1 MRSLITLD
9 ASKTRFHACENF
21 NRCPHASA
29 DDVVYINPVTMGK
42 IKWEQ
47 YRLLTESKLRS
58 VQPVTVL
65 VRPFPLITC
74 RFFVSHTSQLVPL
87 SRHSPLIE
95 LRAFVS
101 LFRPARVVP
110 NTLDLSLHGLD
121 GLSIPN
127 IFADCLSSPQSSS
140 STAFA
145 EALVGDD
152 IEIREDGG
160 DSALQNL
167 IGEDAE
173 RIAHAWAD
181 SGRGAEKLAVV
192 EQFLTGPARDAA
204 RRALGL
210 APLLRECPDN
220 NSNNNNGIE
229 RAVSILQ
236 RIRDKKRI
244 EVCRRGAHSSI
255 GESDQE
261 TESQDSDAHARMA
274 KILFGLAGGD
284 TQIME
289 SASRVPTPS
298 ASERGCSRHVTQ
310 LDMRPLRTEDTRRA
324 VRFADSE
331 PGPSHPS
338 RLITDASSPP
348 SLTSPPSL
356 NRGDSLLVPL
366 ARTKR
371 QHPFSQSQ
379 SQSQSQPRA
388 QSPSLPIIHS
398 NSLKPGTKRQHALS
412 QSQSQLQSQTQS
424 QSSPSIN
431 SNVQKPSTKRRKLER
446 LSTVPVA
453 HEDAPSLPRKQVLSV
468 AGAENITP
476 AGLNANP
483 TVLLDVD
490 TDNRKAHRQV
500 LRERSRAIEEKLRR
514 ALLVPS
520 STPPEKVL

>member
-1 MRSLITLD
+1 M
-9 ASKTRFHACENF
+9 
-21 NRCPHASA
+21 
-29 DDVVYINPVTMGK
+29 
-42 IKWEQ
+42 
-47 YRLLTESKLRS
+47 
-58 VQPVTVL
+58 
-65 VRPFPLITC
+65 
-74 RFFVSHTSQLVPL
+74 PL

-110 NTLDLSLHGLD
+110 NTLDPSLHGLD

-127 IFADCLSSPQSSS
+127 IFADCLSSSQSSS
-140 STAFA
+140 SSAFA

-167 IGEDAE
+167 IGEDAD
-173 RIAHAWAD
+173 RTARAWAD

-310 LDMRPLRTEDTRRA
+310 LDMRPLRAEDTRWA

-338 RLITDASSPP
+338 RLTTHASSPP

-356 NRGDSLLVPL
+356 NRGDSPLVPL

-379 SQSQSQPRA
+379 SQSQS
-388 QSPSLPIIHS
+388 HS
-398 NSLKPGTKRQHALS
+398 
-412 QSQSQLQSQTQS
+412 QSQTQS
-424 QSSPSIN
+424 QSPSSIN

-453 HEDAPSLPRKQVLSV
+453 HEDTPPLPRKQVLSM

-476 AGLNANP
+476 ASLNSNP
-483 TVLLDVD
+483 TVILDVD
-490 TDNRKAHRQV
+490 AENRKAHRSV

-514 ALLVPS
+514 ALLAPS
-520 STPPEKVL
+520 STPPDKVP

>member
-9 ASKTRFHACENF
+9 ASKTRFHACEHF

-110 NTLDLSLHGLD
+110 NTLDPSLHGLD

-173 RIAHAWAD
+173 RTARVWAD

-210 APLLRECPDN
+210 APLLRECPDD

-274 KILFGLAGGD
+274 KMLFGLAGGD

-289 SASRVPTPS
+289 SVSRVPTPPV
-298 ASERGCSRHVTQ
+298 SERGCSRHVTQ
-310 LDMRPLRTEDTRRA
+310 LDIARSPLRTEDTRRA
-324 VRFADSE
+324 VRFANSE
-331 PGPSHPS
+331 SGPSHPS
-338 RLITDASSPP
+338 RLITHASSPP

-379 SQSQSQPRA
+379 SQ
-388 QSPSLPIIHS
+388 
-398 NSLKPGTKRQHALS
+398 
-412 QSQSQLQSQTQS
+412 TQS

-431 SNVQKPSTKRRKLER
+431 STVQKPSTKRRKLER
-446 LSTVPVA
+446 LSTVPVT

-476 AGLNANP
+476 AGLNAKP
-483 TVLLDVD
+483 TIILDVD
-490 TDNRKAHRQV
+490 AENRKVHRRV

-514 ALLVPS
+514 ALLAPS
-520 STPPEKVL
+520 STPPDKVP